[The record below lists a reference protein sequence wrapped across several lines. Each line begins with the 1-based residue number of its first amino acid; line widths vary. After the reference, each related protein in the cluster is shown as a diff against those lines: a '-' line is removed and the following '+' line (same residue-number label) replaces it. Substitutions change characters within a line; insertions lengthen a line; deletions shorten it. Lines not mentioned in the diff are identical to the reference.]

1 MDHQHPIRFLK
12 SPRHLIGVF
21 LGFLTLCVILHLITE
36 AREADRETTEAAP
49 IHHEKAPTFPENHAP
64 DQATVCETPSGAA
77 LETHSV
83 VTQPDAAMRESQDP
97 PSEPAPSIYAA
108 PETLGEVTEEQQQ
121 MYERVVGQ
129 FSEKMSAITAPQC
142 SPEYKEA
149 FQRAASDSDN
159 AIRALMGEEALIKM
173 KNAAIR
179 GETLE

>member
-49 IHHEKAPTFPENHAP
+49 IHHEKAPAIPENPAP
-64 DQATVCETPSGAA
+64 AQAMLSQSPSGAPVNA
-77 LETHSV
+77 QSTEPQSE
-83 VTQPDAAMRESQDP
+83 AAMPESQVL

-129 FSEKMSAITAPQC
+129 FSEKMSVITAPQS